1 MAGLTAQHWL
11 TPDWDPHLTIA
22 QLSLPHLTAHGLKA
36 AVIDVDRTLLPGRD
50 VTLPGPVRDW
60 LVDAG
65 RRLQLHLF
73 SNNPSAIGLLLWLIS
88 CRSAS
93 PLVPA
98 SPAVAPCAA
107 WFVI

>member
-50 VTLPGPVRDW
+50 VTLPGP
-60 LVDAG
+60 
-65 RRLQLHLF
+65 
-73 SNNPSAIGLLLWLIS
+73 
-88 CRSAS
+88 
-93 PLVPA
+93 
-98 SPAVAPCAA
+98 AVASVQQQPLPRSDCCRG
-107 WFVI
+107 

>member
-73 SNNPSAIGLLLWLIS
+73 SNCLLYTSPSPRDRT
-88 CRSAS
+88 RSRMPSSA
-93 PLVPA
+93 
-98 SPAVAPCAA
+98 
-107 WFVI
+107 